1 MSKNQRLEDL
11 LQRFR
16 DSDGYIDVAW
26 QTTRINVLKSR
37 LIEDLVDMSSS
48 QFKELVLGNWFYRPR
63 LEERQYEKIINQN
76 GFENVKLR
84 LLNLFVEEKP
94 LRDRIQDVMN
104 LKEVGPFIA
113 SQFFSVISDQF
124 IMYHDDLIKG
134 LTRLFHELFA
144 EEFQY
149 HFAVAVRKPIN
160 AKSYLEFNEICKA
173 IRDTFGFKSLGEVH
187 EFFVHLQQQRF

>member
-1 MSKNQRLEDL
+1 LEEL
-11 LQRFR
+11 LHQFR
-16 DSDGYIDVAW
+16 ESDGYIDVAW
-26 QTTRINVLKSR
+26 QTARTKVLKSKFV
-37 LIEDLVDMSSS
+37 EGLVDMRPS

-76 GFENVKLR
+76 GFEKVKLR
-84 LLNLFVEEKP
+84 LLNLFVGGKP

-134 LTRLFHELFA
+134 LAGLFHELFA

-160 AKSYLEFNEICKA
+160 ARSYLELNEICKG
-173 IRDTFGFKSLGEVH
+173 IRDSFGFKSLGEVH
-187 EFFVHLQQQRF
+187 EFFVHFQQQRF